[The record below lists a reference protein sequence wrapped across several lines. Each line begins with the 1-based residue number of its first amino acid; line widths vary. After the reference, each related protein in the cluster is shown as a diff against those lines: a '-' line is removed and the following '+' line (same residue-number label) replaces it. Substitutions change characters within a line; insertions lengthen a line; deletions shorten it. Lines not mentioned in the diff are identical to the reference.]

1 MLYIQILNKV
11 PFVLLPLLLTFTS
24 GAQRVIVNSQGDR
37 VIVYPNGSSRMA
49 DQRDSALVRQY
60 LQQGLSDQEAAHQP
74 SSSPEKNIAE
84 KQEFLL
90 KQWNELYATILA
102 EEKEIQQNFRTA
114 TNAKFKASELLENAQ
129 DNKKLMEPDHLAN
142 LHDAYEASVNDL
154 RKAKHCQ
161 EDIKKIVDKAQKINA
176 SPSKLTS
183 NKLDKTKASFNLFR
197 AECNPGGK
205 VTVLKETQT
214 PPPPSPV
221 VTPSQNPSAENPKQV
236 SPPEAIAAAAVTYDP
251 SMVNQ
256 RPSQYDHKPY
266 VSAPFDCTFR
276 IDTIDQSTKTRKL
289 ELFPSLVFTYTDQDL
304 RPYFKD
310 KDLITAYSRLSKIG
324 PYIYLTIDFHIASSH
339 AQNNFGSL
347 QNGSLLR
354 LKLFDGEFVTLYDL
368 KTDKGRI
375 DPYSGHTIFSG
386 QYALGK
392 NEIKKILH
400 SPLDNIRVL
409 WATGYEDYEVYEVD
423 KLIEQLNCLLDK
435 K

>member
-1 MLYIQILNKV
+1 MLYIQILKKV
-11 PFVLLPLLLTFTS
+11 PSVLLPLLLTFTS

-37 VIVYPNGSSRMA
+37 VIVYPNGSSRIA

-60 LQQGLSDQEAAHQP
+60 LQQGLSDQDAAHQK
-74 SSSPEKNIAE
+74 SSAQEKNIAE

-102 EEKEIQQNFRTA
+102 EEKVIQQNFRTA

-154 RKAKHCQ
+154 RKAKRCQ

-176 SPSKLTS
+176 APSKLTS

-205 VTVLKETQT
+205 VTVLKESQTT
-214 PPPPSPV
+214 PPPAPV
-221 VTPSQNPSAENPKQV
+221 VTPSENPPAENPKPV
-236 SPPEAIAAAAVTYDP
+236 SPPEAILAAAVAYDP

-256 RPSQYDHKPY
+256 RPSQYDKQPY
-266 VSAPFDCTFR
+266 ASAPFDCTFR

-289 ELFPSLVFTYTDQDL
+289 ELFPSLVFTHTDQDL

-324 PYIYLTIDFHIASSH
+324 PYIYLTVDFHIASSH

-400 SPLDNIRVL
+400 SPLDKIRVL

>member
-1 MLYIQILNKV
+1 MLYIQILKKV
-11 PFVLLPLLLTFTS
+11 PVVILLMLLTFTS
-24 GAQRVIVNSQGDR
+24 VAQRVIVNSQGDR

-60 LQQGLSDQEAAHQP
+60 LQKGPAGQDDANQP
-74 SSSPEKNIAE
+74 SAIRENNIAE
-84 KQEFLL
+84 EEEFLL

-102 EEKEIQQNFRTA
+102 EEKIIQQSFRNA
-114 TNAKFKASELLENAQ
+114 TNAKFKSSELLENAQ
-129 DNKKLMEPDHLAN
+129 ANKKLMEPDHLAT
-142 LHDAYEASVNDL
+142 LHDEYEASVDEL

-176 SPSKLTS
+176 SPSKLTA
-183 NKLDKTKASFNLFR
+183 NKLDKTKARFNLFR
-197 AECNPGGK
+197 ADCNPGGK
-205 VTVLKETQT
+205 VTVLKESQSSPT
-214 PPPPSPV
+214 PPPV
-221 VTPSQNPSAENPKQV
+221 ANPSQKPLSENPKIV
-236 SPPEAIAAAAVTYDP
+236 TPTEAIVTTGIAYDP
-251 SMVNQ
+251 SMVNK
-256 RPSQYDHKPY
+256 RPSQYDTRPY
-266 VSAPFDCTFR
+266 ASAPFDCTFR

-289 ELFPSLVFTYTDQDL
+289 ELFPSLVFTYTDPDL

-339 AQNNFGSL
+339 SQNNFGSL

-354 LKLFDGEFVTLYDL
+354 LKLFDGEFVTLYAL

-400 SPLDNIRVL
+400 SPLDKIRVL
-409 WATGYEDYEVYEVD
+409 WATGYEDYDVYHVD
-423 KLIEQLNCLLDK
+423 KIIEQLNCLLNK

>member
-1 MLYIQILNKV
+1 MLYIQILKKV

-60 LQQGLSDQEAAHQP
+60 LQQGLSDQDAAHQQ
-74 SSSPEKNIAE
+74 SSVQDKNIAE

-102 EEKEIQQNFRTA
+102 EEKVIQQNFRTA

-142 LHDAYEASVNDL
+142 LHEEYETSVNEL
-154 RKAKHCQ
+154 RKAKRCQ

-176 SPSKLTS
+176 APSKLTS

-205 VTVLKETQT
+205 VTVLKENQS
-214 PPPPSPV
+214 PPPPAPV
-221 VTPSQNPSAENPKQV
+221 VTPSENPSAENPKPV
-236 SPPEAIAAAAVTYDP
+236 SPPEAMVAAAVAYDP

-256 RPSQYDHKPY
+256 RPSQYDNKPY
-266 VSAPFDCTFR
+266 VSAPFDCSFR

-289 ELFPSLVFTYTDQDL
+289 ELFPSLVFTHTDQDL

-400 SPLDNIRVL
+400 SPLDKIRVL

-423 KLIEQLNCLLDK
+423 KLIEQLNCLLNK